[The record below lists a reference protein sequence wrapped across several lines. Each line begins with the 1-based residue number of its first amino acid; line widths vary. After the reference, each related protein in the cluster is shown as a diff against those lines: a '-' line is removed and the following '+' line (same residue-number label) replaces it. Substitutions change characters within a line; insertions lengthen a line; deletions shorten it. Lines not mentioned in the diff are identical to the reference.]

1 MHSMPRKQI
10 GLIRQKIV
18 SNIKLLLSLPDRK
31 APVKAVVNLSLHII
45 LFIFST
51 SLDPLEKCLSTFDT
65 THCLTKGMKNFVHGQ
80 IKNNNFL

>member
-1 MHSMPRKQI
+1 MPRRQI

-51 SLDPLEKCLSTFDT
+51 SLDPLEKC
-65 THCLTKGMKNFVHGQ
+65 
-80 IKNNNFL
+80 